1 MCLYVCDVVYILNAT
16 PKQHPNANIS
26 LILSGCICTQ
36 GDAQFSDAVQ
46 AAADA
51 YRQERDTKGPA
62 SAMRVWE
69 DHKAYIDMTFM
80 PKLQSS
86 LKARF

>member
-1 MCLYVCDVVYILNAT
+1 MTTETILGTTVYGT
-16 PKQHPNANIS
+16 P
-26 LILSGCICTQ
+26 SGNYDGSSQ
-36 GDAQFSDAVQ
+36 DWFSDAVQ

-80 PKLQSS
+80 PKSQSS

>member
-1 MCLYVCDVVYILNAT
+1 MLCTHCMQP
-16 PKQHPNANIS
+16 PKQHTNANTQTTDIS
-26 LILSGCICTQ
+26 LILSGCIRTQ

-80 PKLQSS
+80 PKSQSS